1 MVTFDFKRPPILTA
15 GMVILL
21 AVLAKVLF
29 WAVEAPRRRFEYMV
43 AGTFAAA
50 ILLTLVYLVLARRR
64 LLPGLIFRIA
74 RRSEQSS

>member
-1 MVTFDFKRPPILTA
+1 VPFDFKRPPIFTA
-15 GMVILL
+15 GILILL
-21 AVLAKVLF
+21 AVLAEVLF

-43 AGTFAAA
+43 AGAFAAA
-50 ILLTLVYLVLARRR
+50 ILLTLVYLVLVKRR

>member
-1 MVTFDFKRPPILTA
+1 MTFDFKRPPVVTA
-15 GMVILL
+15 GMLLLL
-21 AVLAKVLF
+21 AVLAEVLF

-50 ILLTLVYLVLARRR
+50 ILLTLVYLVLVKRR
-64 LLPGLIFRIA
+64 LLPGFIFRIA